1 MSSLLGAAVSTL
13 EERVAQ
19 RLRPREPEP
28 VPELSHGDGE
38 HVALEHLR
46 SAWRALRKG
55 GRTDAQVSRELRLM
69 INGLEAGR
77 ADRPN

>member
-1 MSSLLGAAVSTL
+1 MSSLLGAAVATL
-13 EERVAQ
+13 ELRMAN
-19 RLRPREPEP
+19 RLRQREPEP
-28 VPELSHGDGE
+28 KAELTHGDGE

-46 SAWRALRKG
+46 SAWRALRRG